1 MNSIAPILTGTT
13 YAFTFH
19 IIIIIII
26 IIIIGITIANTVFSS
41 CLFSSPKE
49 P

>member
-19 IIIIIII
+19 IIIIII